1 MSKEDR
7 ALDLGLT
14 LTKARAL
21 EEGELMAMRNAHPV
35 YRQRGLLVLYGI
47 DAESAPRSKT
57 TDDSKRPRRVALGA
71 SNTVAAFGIVFPGD
85 VQTKSVQATHVA
97 VDLSD
102 VESDELDEAL
112 DVDTEEAS

>member
-14 LTKARAL
+14 LMEARSF
-21 EEGELMAMRNAHPV
+21 EEGELMKKRNEHPI
-35 YRQRGLLVLYGI
+35 YRERGLLVLYAI
-47 DAESAPRSKT
+47 DAESQPMVSA
-57 TDDSKRPRRVALGA
+57 DSDEKRPRRVALEA
-71 SNTVAAFGIVFPGD
+71 LNTVAAFGIVFPGD
-85 VQTKSVQATHVA
+85 VQTKGVQATHVA